1 METVV
6 TIIMLLVAFSFVLKL
21 TFQKRAG
28 VVATAAVAA
37 LVVWLSQDW
46 AVSQSKTQIHDWL
59 SQPDLM
65 LDTAV
70 LLTVDVALQLAF
82 CVVGAKRLVGAP
94 LSGAWRWIWRG
105 LLWIPGILIFPVLF
119 VMLVSLVFSLPGV
132 EFGLLSWVA
141 AAVVLVGCPALVWI
155 AGRVMD
161 EAETRL
167 ELIFLLNS
175 LIAFLGIVATVN
187 GRTAA
192 VGVSEVD
199 WPALAGVFAL
209 FAAGLLAGLVIYRKR
224 KLK

>member
-6 TIIMLLVAFSFVLKL
+6 TIILLLVAFSFVLKL
-21 TFQKRAG
+21 TFQSAAG
-28 VVATAAVAA
+28 VMVTAVLAA
-37 LVVWLSQDW
+37 LVVGLSQDW

-70 LLTVDVALQLAF
+70 LLTVDVGLQLAF
-82 CVVGAKRLVGAP
+82 CVVGAKRLAGAT
-94 LSGAWRWIWRG
+94 LTGAWRWIWNG

-132 EFGLLSWVA
+132 DFELVSWTA
-141 AAVVLVGCPALVWI
+141 AAAVLVGCPALVCI
-155 AGRVMD
+155 TGRVMD

-192 VGVSEVD
+192 VGVSEID
-199 WPALAGVFAL
+199 WLALGGVLAL
-209 FAAGLLAGLVIYRKR
+209 LAAGLFVGLVMYRKR